1 MATSTQL
8 GKENWLQYKETT
20 QGKEHWSGEP
30 QNVQTG
36 ERELIEIDN
45 ASFTGEEETVT
56 DIQERSVGVDEET
69 SSGIHTPPGQAKHT
83 LLLTKGTDSP
93 EFSERSPGCLSI
105 SLTGLG
111 EPPSPSPGFEEVL
124 EYDKGMNS
132 DLKVFS
138 TTLKVQPGLGNQANE
153 DRKQRV
159 HKVSLVNTGEP
170 VAARGS
176 GTAEEPCTVD
186 GAGLH
191 DADSVSQASVGRWQ
205 VQVVEESFD
214 YEEEDAEPRFSS
226 CSSSVSSHSYLDTQ
240 HLPSL
245 VALQDSAPVTVSAD
259 EPRSPSN
266 GSWLSE
272 VSKVHAGLECVP
284 GGRDWVE
291 RLAPEGERMSEWCIN
306 TGWDSQLPTDSS
318 LSPIPEDSP
327 HSGVF
332 KATFVELLPSPT
344 SPDPDSPYDMDIL
357 VDTLKSLDSPLRHRV
372 PRHSG
377 IAASVF
383 NSLPPIVEDAPAP
396 DPKRPGSEALN
407 GTAGLPADLGLGLS
421 LSKERLTPLEMLKWK
436 QEQDILEPRGR
447 SLSLP
452 LQPAPNGG
460 VIPRSPDASSPDG
473 GPPAHSLSRLE
484 GSLLFSSYRSER
496 PVENGQTPAQRPL
509 SRTQSLPESSP
520 TQERFGLRET
530 SSRMERLSFLVS
542 PAGSLTGV
550 PELSR
555 ISVPPP
561 RDLSPLGEM
570 GHLPTSPP
578 GSLGLH
584 RSLSSDGALGTPLLN
599 DLRRGPQSG
608 GIAQPE
614 RSAVPKYR
622 AFPDAYLT
630 KEKEHG
636 KMNPRP
642 GKLYIYDQPG
652 LMGQR
657 IEVHSDVID
666 ATPWELPETIS
677 IRVVRGGWVLYEK
690 PNFKGEKIA
699 LDEGDIEL
707 TYPFG
712 PPEERQDNGL
722 ENGLEKGEEGEQ
734 KEESPSE
741 RKFVIGSLRRAVR
754 DYSVPDISLFP
765 EENAEGKK
773 VIFRDTSEDARIF
786 GFPIR
791 ANSIIIN
798 AGLWLVF
805 AQPFFEGAPRVL
817 EVGGYPNPASWG
829 VSEPFVGSLHPL
841 KIGEPTVE
849 FPNEPKLII
858 YEKPY
863 FTGKSREIYT
873 NTRDFITRMDRK
885 QGAFM
890 YSAGSIQVVGGC
902 WVGYEKE
909 GFRGHQYL
917 LEEGEYHDWRVWGGC
932 DSELRSVRLIRAD
945 VSEPMLVLFEMPE
958 EEEAVEEA
966 EKKTFEVTEAIPD
979 VELFGFR
986 TTTSSIHVLSGA
998 WIAYSH
1004 VDFSGNQYVLEKG
1017 FYNCCADWGGK
1028 DNRICSLQPIRKAP
1042 GENTSFKHEVL
1053 LYSEPNFQG
1062 TCLLC
1067 EKNLP
1072 SLPDTFNVK
1081 SCRVLGGSWAVYE
1094 DSQFS
1099 GNLYVLSE
1107 GDYPNLVSMGCPSSC
1122 SLRSLKTIPLV
1133 FTVPSISLFGLECFE
1148 GREVTVDKE
1157 VLNLTSEGFNND
1169 IMSVRV
1175 DRGCWVL
1182 CEHNYHRGHQILL
1195 EPMEISNWPKY
1206 SQLPTIGS
1214 MYPVRQKRCFFRIRN
1229 KERGHFLSIQGG
1241 VEETKSG
1248 RVVVT
1253 EQVEGFSDIW
1263 FFQDGVIK
1271 NKLAPSMSLQV
1282 MGNVE
1287 VGSKVVLWSET
1298 RMPIQMWST
1307 SESGPISSLTFP
1319 GLVLD
1324 IKGGK
1329 TYDRDH
1335 VVVWEQSDERPS
1347 QQWKLEV
1354 L

>member
-1 MATSTQL
+1 MSKCL
-8 GKENWLQYKETT
+8 F
-20 QGKEHWSGEP
+20 
-30 QNVQTG
+30 
-36 ERELIEIDN
+36 
-45 ASFTGEEETVT
+45 SFAFP
-56 DIQERSVGVDEET
+56 SV
-69 SSGIHTPPGQAKHT
+69 
-83 LLLTKGTDSP
+83 
-93 EFSERSPGCLSI
+93 RSPGCLSI

-170 VAARGS
+170 VAARG
-176 GTAEEPCTVD
+176 
-186 GAGLH
+186 
-191 DADSVSQASVGRWQ
+191 
-205 VQVVEESFD
+205 
-214 YEEEDAEPRFSS
+214 
-226 CSSSVSSHSYLDTQ
+226 
-240 HLPSL
+240 
-245 VALQDSAPVTVSAD
+245 
-259 EPRSPSN
+259 
-266 GSWLSE
+266 
-272 VSKVHAGLECVP
+272 
-284 GGRDWVE
+284 
-291 RLAPEGERMSEWCIN
+291 EWCIN

-1028 DNRICSLQPIRKAP
+1028 DNRICSLQPIRKVSDVKDP
-1042 GENTSFKHEVL
+1042 EGRPVL

-1122 SLRSLKTIPLV
+1122 SLRSLKTIPLVSV